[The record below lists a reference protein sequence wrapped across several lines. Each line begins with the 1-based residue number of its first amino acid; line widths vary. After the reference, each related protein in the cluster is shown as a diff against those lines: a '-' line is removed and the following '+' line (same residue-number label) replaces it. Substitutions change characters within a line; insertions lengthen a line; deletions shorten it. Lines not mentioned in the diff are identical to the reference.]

1 MENISAARA
10 TLFVNWIVLITKNC
24 SWTIG
29 CQFSPWKYRF
39 EVPWHQDKVSK
50 HYYQAIRWVLCIIPW
65 AHFLQMT
72 SHCNYKNILGKIV
85 SFRQYMD
92 GMHLTNI
99 NCNRCRLDL
108 AKLML
113 IFVLLLPL
121 NYKFCSGGGGPG
133 EIWQMEML

>member
-1 MENISAARA
+1 
-10 TLFVNWIVLITKNC
+10 
-24 SWTIG
+24 
-29 CQFSPWKYRF
+29 
-39 EVPWHQDKVSK
+39 
-50 HYYQAIRWVLCIIPW
+50 
-65 AHFLQMT
+65 MT

-121 NYKFCSGGGGPG
+121 NLLGSITSYKLLPGRGAYFAAGEGGPG
-133 EIWQMEML
+133 EIWQIEML